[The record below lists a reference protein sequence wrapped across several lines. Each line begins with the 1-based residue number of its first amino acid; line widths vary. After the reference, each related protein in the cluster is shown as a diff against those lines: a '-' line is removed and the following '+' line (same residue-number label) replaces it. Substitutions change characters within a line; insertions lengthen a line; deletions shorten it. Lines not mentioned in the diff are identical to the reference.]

1 MTDIIVA
8 THGGLAEGMVDAL
21 ELIIGKQ
28 ENIWFLGLRH
38 EDSIDTFIKRV
49 DSFAADTDHDILF
62 MTVLLGASSYNASAQ
77 AIDHNRDKHVVCVSG
92 INLSMLVEAAL
103 KRNDMKLDELA
114 DYLVE
119 TGKQGIA
126 KLSLNMERG
135 GTL

>member
-8 THGGLAEGMVDAL
+8 THGGLAEGMIDVL
-21 ELIIGKQ
+21 ELMIGKQ

-62 MTVLLGASSYNASAQ
+62 MTDLLGASPYNAAAQ
-77 AIDHNRDKHVVCVSG
+77 AIHHNRDKHVICVSG

>member
-1 MTDIIVA
+1 MTD
-8 THGGLAEGMVDAL
+8 
-21 ELIIGKQ
+21 
-28 ENIWFLGLRH
+28 
-38 EDSIDTFIKRV
+38 
-49 DSFAADTDHDILF
+49 
-62 MTVLLGASSYNASAQ
+62 LLGASPFNAAAQ

>member
-8 THGGLAEGMVDAL
+8 THGGLAEGMIDAL
-21 ELIIGKQ
+21 ELMIGKQ
-28 ENIWFLGLRH
+28 ENIWFLGLRY

-62 MTVLLGASSYNASAQ
+62 MTDLLGASPYNAAAQ
-77 AIDHNRDKHVVCVSG
+77 AIHHNRDKHVICVSG

>member
-8 THGGLAEGMVDAL
+8 THGGLAEGMIDTL
-21 ELIIGKQ
+21 ELMIGKQ

-49 DSFAADTDHDILF
+49 DSFAVDTDHDILF
-62 MTVLLGASSYNASAQ
+62 MTDLLGASPYNAAAQ
-77 AIDHNRDKHVVCVSG
+77 AIHHNRDKHVICVSG

>member
-8 THGGLAEGMVDAL
+8 THGGLAEGMIDAL
-21 ELIIGKQ
+21 ELMIGKQ

-62 MTVLLGASSYNASAQ
+62 MTDLLGASPYNAAAQ
-77 AIDHNRDKHVVCVSG
+77 AIHHNRDKHVICVSG
-92 INLSMLVEAAL
+92 INLSMLEEAAL